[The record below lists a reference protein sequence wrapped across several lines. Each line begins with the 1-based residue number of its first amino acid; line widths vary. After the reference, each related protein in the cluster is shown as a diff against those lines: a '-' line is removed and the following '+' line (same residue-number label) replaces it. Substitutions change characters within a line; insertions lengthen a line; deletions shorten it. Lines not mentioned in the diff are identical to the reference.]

1 MDNERLLKQI
11 TIMCVSVSFA
21 FVIFITP
28 SVILLI
34 GKVHWQQK
42 DSYKIMK
49 AINNL
54 LVYCNHSINCY
65 LYLIIGRK
73 FRSEVGVY

>member
-1 MDNERLLKQI
+1 
-11 TIMCVSVSFA
+11 MCVGVSFA
-21 FVIFITP
+21 FVLFVTP

-34 GKVHWQQK
+34 GKVHWQECP
-42 DSYKIMK
+42 SYVVMK

-65 LYLIIGRK
+65 LYLVIGRS
-73 FRSEVGVY
+73 FRSHD